1 MLRKPLTLFTS
12 LPLIVFPSLT
22 TSQKAVILLG
32 IFFILDFIT
41 GILASWIE
49 VKKTNST
56 TRKKYVIQSSK
67 LRLSAVKFIC
77 YALGILCA
85 WGIEIVFVIKK
96 VPSGSISTQ
105 NLTFTT
111 VVIAFFCVIEFYSI
125 FFENIKR
132 MGFDVIQ
139 KVKKISSEAWKLYKT
154 IKNEN
159 NEIN

>member
-12 LPLIVFPSLT
+12 LPLIGFPILT

-56 TRKKYVIQSSK
+56 AGKKYVIQSSK

>member
-1 MLRKPLTLFTS
+1 MPNKLLILF
-12 LPLIVFPSLT
+12 PCILILT

-56 TRKKYVIQSSK
+56 AGKKYVIQSSK

>member
-1 MLRKPLTLFTS
+1 MLNKSLILFFCIPI
-12 LPLIVFPSLT
+12 LVLT
-22 TSQKAVILLG
+22 TSQKAVMLLG
-32 IFFILDFIT
+32 LFFILDFIT
-41 GILASWIE
+41 GILASWAKFI
-49 VKKTNST
+49 KTNSNSEK
-56 TRKKYVIQSSK
+56 RYLIQSSK

-96 VPSGSISTQ
+96 IPSGSISTQ

-111 VVIAFFCVIEFYSI
+111 VVIAFFCAIEFYSI

-132 MGFDVIQ
+132 MGFDIIL
-139 KVKKISSEAWKLYKT
+139 KVKKISSESWKLYKT

-159 NEIN
+159 NGSN

>member
-1 MLRKPLTLFTS
+1 MPNKPLILF
-12 LPLIVFPSLT
+12 PCILILT

-56 TRKKYVIQSSK
+56 AGKKYVIQSSK

>member
-1 MLRKPLTLFTS
+1 MLHKPLTLF
-12 LPLIVFPSLT
+12 LNLLLIAFPILT
-22 TSQKAVILLG
+22 TSQKAALLLG

-49 VKKTNST
+49 FRKTNSGT
-56 TRKKYVIQSSK
+56 GKKYVIQSSK

-96 VPSGSISTQ
+96 IPSGSISTQ

-139 KVKKISSEAWKLYKT
+139 KVKKISSEGWKLYKT

-159 NEIN
+159 NGIN

>member
-1 MLRKPLTLFTS
+1 MLNKPLILFPCIPI
-12 LPLIVFPSLT
+12 LVLT

-32 IFFILDFIT
+32 LFFILDFIT

-49 VKKTNST
+49 FKKTNSASEK
-56 TRKKYVIQSSK
+56 RYLIQSSK

-96 VPSGSISTQ
+96 IPSGSISTQ

-111 VVIAFFCVIEFYSI
+111 VVIAFFCAIEFYSI

-132 MGFDVIQ
+132 MGFDILLKIQ
-139 KVKKISSEAWKLYKT
+139 KISSESWKLYKT

-159 NEIN
+159 NGIN

>member
-12 LPLIVFPSLT
+12 LPLIIFPSLT

>member
-1 MLRKPLTLFTS
+1 MLNKSLILFFCIPI
-12 LPLIVFPSLT
+12 LVLT
-22 TSQKAVILLG
+22 TSQKAVMLLG
-32 IFFILDFIT
+32 LFFILDFIT
-41 GILASWIE
+41 GILASWAE
-49 VKKTNST
+49 FMKTNSNSEK
-56 TRKKYVIQSSK
+56 RYLIQSSK

-96 VPSGSISTQ
+96 IPSGSISTQ

-111 VVIAFFCVIEFYSI
+111 VVIAFFCAIEFYSI

-132 MGFDVIQ
+132 MGFDIIL
-139 KVKKISSEAWKLYKT
+139 KVKKISSESWKLYKT

-159 NEIN
+159 NGSN

>member
-1 MLRKPLTLFTS
+1 MLNKSLILFFCIPI
-12 LPLIVFPSLT
+12 LVLT

-32 IFFILDFIT
+32 LFFILDFIT
-41 GILASWIE
+41 GILASWVE
-49 VKKTNST
+49 FMKTNSNSEK
-56 TRKKYVIQSSK
+56 RYLIQSSK

-96 VPSGSISTQ
+96 IPSGSISTQ

-111 VVIAFFCVIEFYSI
+111 VVIAFFCAIEFYSI

-132 MGFDVIQ
+132 MGFDIIL
-139 KVKKISSEAWKLYKT
+139 KVKKISSESWKLYKT

-159 NEIN
+159 NGSN